1 MRLNFIRKLIRRPL
15 ALLICLLFSYIT
27 LSCLISV
34 LTYVCSD
41 GGSQIMSDADVL
53 SEKEDNRE
61 RNSFRNLWKSEL
73 PVCVDNLLDQR
84 DYQYAS
90 SATSSTK
97 DRLVSKTHPHYSC
110 RLIGYTVNRAVTC
123 FDHLS
128 QLQVSNARNVTT
140 KPNGKSLN
148 LHFVFMGDSRMRQQ
162 FFYFL
167 KVFSSSVHLLSFT

>member
-41 GGSQIMSDADVL
+41 GGRQVMSDADVL
-53 SEKEDNRE
+53 SEKEDIE
-61 RNSFRNLWKSEL
+61 RNFLRNLWKSEL

-90 SATSSTK
+90 WATSSTK

-123 FDHLS
+123 FDYLNL
-128 QLQVSNARNVTT
+128 LQVNARNVTT
-140 KPNGKSLN
+140 KQNGKSSK

-167 KVFSSSVHLLSFT
+167 KVFSSSVHLLSFA